1 MTRARVIGLGQRAAG
16 DDGVGLVVLER
27 LRSLVPHDVELVE
40 IAEACAAIPLLA
52 TPVPVVIV
60 DAVVTDRGAPGE
72 VLDLDSDA
80 LRRRA
85 CGVSMHGVS
94 LAQALDLA
102 RWLAE
107 PERSAPAARII
118 GVTIAVSHV
127 RAIGLSEVVEAAV
140 PYAVRAVLRTL
151 GDWLDPSAVRR

>member
-27 LRSLVPHDVELVE
+27 LGPLVPPDVELVA

-52 TPVPVVIV
+52 TPVPVVVV
-60 DAVVTDRGAPGE
+60 DAVVTDRGVPGE
-72 VLDLDSDA
+72 VLDLDREA
-80 LRRRA
+80 LRRHAR
-85 CGVSMHGVS
+85 GVSTHGVS

-107 PERSAPAARII
+107 PERIVPTTRII
-118 GVTIAVSHV
+118 GVTIAVPHV
-127 RAIGLSEVVEAAV
+127 RAIGLSDVVEAAV
-140 PYAVRAVLRTL
+140 PHAVGAVLRTL
-151 GDWLDPSAVRR
+151 GEWLAVDA

>member
-27 LRSLVPHDVELVE
+27 LRSLVPHDVDLVAV
-40 IAEACAAIPLLA
+40 AEACSAISLLA

-60 DAVVTDRGAPGE
+60 DAVVTDRGVAGE

-80 LRRRA
+80 LRRHAR
-85 CGVSMHGVS
+85 GVSTHGVS
-94 LAQALDLA
+94 LARALDLA

-107 PERSAPAARII
+107 PERIVPTTRII
-118 GVTIAVSHV
+118 GVTIAVPHAP
-127 RAIGLSEVVEAAV
+127 AIGLSEVVEAAV
-140 PYAVRAVLRTL
+140 PCAVGAVLRTL
-151 GDWLDPSAVRR
+151 GEWLAVDA